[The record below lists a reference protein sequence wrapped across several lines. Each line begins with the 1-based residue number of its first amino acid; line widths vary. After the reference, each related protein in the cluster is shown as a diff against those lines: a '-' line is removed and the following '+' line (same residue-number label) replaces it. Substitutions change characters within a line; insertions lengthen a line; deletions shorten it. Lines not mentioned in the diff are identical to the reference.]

1 MSSLLLGCGPWRPGR
16 PHMHATIAHFYSI
29 FSLPVSGDAMAAL
42 LLGWCHR
49 RPGRLQEAVVAAVA
63 ALQAVLKV
71 TNEAAGPAAHSA
83 DRTAEVRIRVLV
95 QMLSENSC

>member
-1 MSSLLLGCGPWRPGR
+1 
-16 PHMHATIAHFYSI
+16 MHATIADFYSI
-29 FSLPVSGDAMAAL
+29 FSLLVSGDAMAAL

-71 TNEAAGPAAHSA
+71 TNEAAGPTAHSA

-95 QMLSENSC
+95 QMLSENSR